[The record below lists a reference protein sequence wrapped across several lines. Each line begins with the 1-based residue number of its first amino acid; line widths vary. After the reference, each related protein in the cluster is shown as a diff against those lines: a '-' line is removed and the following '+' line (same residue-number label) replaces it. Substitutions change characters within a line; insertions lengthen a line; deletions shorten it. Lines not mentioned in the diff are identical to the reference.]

1 MRYGNKEFQPFCLEI
16 IDQNKKLKELN
27 TEKQRIENEDN
38 VKVQIQNDSDDQ
50 SKPIVTEMS
59 E

>member
-16 IDQNKKLKELN
+16 IDQNKKFKELN

-38 VKVQIQNDSDDQ
+38 VKVQIQNDSDNQ

>member
-27 TEKQRIENEDN
+27 TEKQRIEIEDN
-38 VKVQIQNDSDDQ
+38 VKVQIQNDSDD
-50 SKPIVTEMS
+50 
-59 E
+59 